1 MEGTLTGALGFVDTL
16 VVLDLGTNY
25 LEGCIPSGLGRLSK
39 LQKLDL
45 SNNRFTGDVDDGLIR
60 NFKSMVKLNLSNN
73 MFTSV
78 IPTGLYCLET
88 HEFHPRNLRICLSS
102 TRHDF
107 RFVTKR
113 AMDGGVPLHNGF
125 LFILWLR

>member
-1 MEGTLTGALGFVDTL
+1 MEGTLTGALGFIDSL

-25 LEGCIPSGLGRLSK
+25 LEGCIPSGLGRLSN

-78 IPTGLYCLET
+78 IPTGLYCFET
-88 HEFHPRNLRICLSS
+88 REFHPQNRRICLTS
-102 TRHDF
+102 TRH
-107 RFVTKR
+107 
-113 AMDGGVPLHNGF
+113 GF
-125 LFILWLR
+125 YLLQKNEQ